1 MRQVIM
7 FIDQLSSP
15 FGFLS
20 KAVQAAQQSHAAKE
34 GQEIKEENEGDLGSI
49 AFHKFEVD
57 LEKKF
62 NDKV

>member
-20 KAVQAAQQSHAAKE
+20 KAVQAA
-34 GQEIKEENEGDLGSI
+34 
-49 AFHKFEVD
+49 
-57 LEKKF
+57 
-62 NDKV
+62 